1 MIDVQYR
8 QSESDGEIS
17 LTGGSDR
24 SNGKRCLPSEKC
36 LSSGKYNMHTHLL
49 LWLFILNS
57 LTALF
62 LRFFKC
68 RFFFNCS
75 WRMSN
80 GSIGQGILRSNKY
93 YTDGEMT

>member
-1 MIDVQYR
+1 MEKSLLQVVPIDPMVKDVYR
-8 QSESDGEIS
+8 PKNVC
-17 LTGGSDR
+17 R
-24 SNGKRCLPSEKC
+24 V
-36 LSSGKYNMHTHLL
+36 GKYNMHTHLL